1 MVNSVNRTTTYI
13 KLNASKSQIKHT
25 QRECTRVKTKYEL
38 LLLLY
43 RSSPTYVRVIAF
55 KRSWPAVQLSTNVV
69 AVVPEVGLGDGMLGR
84 RVRHA
89 RGDQAEQVPVE
100 SLIVGGGRR
109 HGCC

>member
-1 MVNSVNRTTTYI
+1 M
-13 KLNASKSQIKHT
+13 KHT
-25 QRECTRVKTKYEL
+25 QGDCTRVKTKYKL
-38 LLLLY
+38 YLLLY
-43 RSSPTYVRVIAF
+43 MSSPTYVRVIAF

-69 AVVPEVGLGDGMLGR
+69 AVVQEVGLGDGMLGR

-89 RGDQAEQVPVE
+89 GGDQAEQVPVE